1 LFLVRKVFPNLAA
14 DNFSVRYMMR
24 FVSDVTIT
32 VTDISGKVVAEF
44 AEGTQTEGVH
54 QLDVNSGSFA
64 EGVY

>member
-1 LFLVRKVFPNLAA
+1 MFLVRKVFPNLAA